1 MKLSE
6 RLKKR
11 IGMHQSIGMHKSI
24 EMQKSKVAYNCI

>member
-11 IGMHQSIGMHKSI
+11 IGMHKSIG
-24 EMQKSKVAYNCI
+24 MQKSKVAYNCI